1 MNIEP
6 LSNLI
11 QIKIEQATAGVLKN
25 VKDSAVEYGEVIA
38 KNRGSAVQ
46 LHETGNHLKLD
57 TLLSWL
63 RGPQY
68 RDDGQPLFNFGFVR
82 KVTQEEGH
90 EIATYPAKLVS
101 RMAMIDSAIDEIP
114 DAVKRDRQ
122 ARSVAASA
130 EAEVRAAQAAK
141 FKEREDND
149 AAEIA
154 RLNGQNTPV
163 SKPN

>member
-1 MNIEP
+1 M
-6 LSNLI
+6 
-11 QIKIEQATAGVLKN
+11 
-25 VKDSAVEYGEVIA
+25 
-38 KNRGSAVQ
+38 
-46 LHETGNHLKLD
+46 
-57 TLLSWL
+57 
-63 RGPQY
+63 
-68 RDDGQPLFNFGFVR
+68 R
-82 KVTQEEGH
+82 KVTPEEGH